1 MSGWDFGQLALVDTV
16 WRSLIC
22 DIGQVDVTTLLFAS
36 DQSVPCIAA
45 LADDLLGILLVLAFT
60 AEGELVLGFS
70 IWDLVDTEPF
80 VGSAEETRKVTLNI
94 FNVVQFGSER
104 VVDLNLPVSRVMTIL
119 GR

>member
-45 LADDLLGILLVLAFT
+45 LADDLLGVLLVLAFT
-60 AEGELVLGFS
+60 TEGELVLGLS
-70 IWDLVDTEPF
+70 IWNLVDTEPF
-80 VGSAEETRKVTLNI
+80 VGGAEEARKVTLNI